1 MLSNWCWRRF
11 LRVPWTERR
20 SNQPILKEINPK
32 HSLERL
38 MLMLQYFGQLVWRSD
53 ALEKTLMLGKIEGRR
68 RRVRQRMRWL
78 DGITNSMDMS
88 LSKLQEMMMNR
99 EAWHAAVHGVTK
111 SQTRLSDWTE
121 ESFPPSQPL
130 GDSPSSSLN
139 PANWPRCFMYW
150 HGQCAELPPS
160 PLTSGQELLGT
171 HFNLVSWYTDSAEDG
186 WSVLIS
192 LRIKRCARIS
202 FHLFSFFFFCRLL
215 IITYSEWKETEPY
228 FFFFFLLPDWL
239 VIIKSLSWFS

>member
-1 MLSNWCWRRF
+1 MWCWRRL

-139 PANWPRCFMYW
+139 PANWPRCFVYW

-202 FHLFSFFFFCRLL
+202 FHLFSFFFFAGCLL
-215 IITYSEWKETEPY
+215 SPIQSERKLSLI
-228 FFFFFLLPDWL
+228 FF
-239 VIIKSLSWFS
+239 SFSCFQTDL